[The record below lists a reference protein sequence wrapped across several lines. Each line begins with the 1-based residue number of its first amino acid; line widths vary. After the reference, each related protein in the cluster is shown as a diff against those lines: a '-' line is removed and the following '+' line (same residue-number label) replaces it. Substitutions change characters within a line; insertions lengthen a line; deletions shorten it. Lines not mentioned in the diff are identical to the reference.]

1 LKTCAARKQSDSGTR
16 ASEETVEFRDKRELR
31 GEFLN
36 AFNCVNFNSISSTSG
51 SSLNMGLV
59 NGGFT
64 DNSNSQDPGGRL
76 VQIVLRLNF

>member
-1 LKTCAARKQSDSGTR
+1 MRFDMSLVKRVR
-16 ASEETVEFRDKRELR
+16 FSETKNFELR

-36 AFNCVNFNSISSTSG
+36 AFNNINFSTANTSSG
-51 SSLNMGLV
+51 SLNMGLIS
-59 NGGFT
+59 GAFT